1 MLTSLS
7 TTKTKNFTISV
18 DNMHSDLDHTIWEG
32 KQLHGYPIRTY
43 LRGNVV
49 YDNGDFVGTP
59 GLGEYVNQAQENTKP
74 YNTNT

>member
-1 MLTSLS
+1 M
-7 TTKTKNFTISV
+7 NE
-18 DNMHSDLDHTIWEG
+18 NSDIIFVPDDSASHEWTERDSELVEDHTIWEG

-59 GLGEYVNQAQENTKP
+59 GLGEYVKRSP
-74 YNTNT
+74 RKH

>member
-1 MLTSLS
+1 
-7 TTKTKNFTISV
+7 
-18 DNMHSDLDHTIWEG
+18 MHSDLDHTIWEG

-59 GLGEYVNQAQENTKP
+59 GLGEYVKRSP
-74 YNTNT
+74 KKH

>member
-1 MLTSLS
+1 ML
-7 TTKTKNFTISV
+7 SV
-18 DNMHSDLDHTIWEG
+18 CIIGFSVFLDHTIWEG

-59 GLGEYVNQAQENTKP
+59 GLGEYVKRSP
-74 YNTNT
+74 RKH

>member
-7 TTKTKNFTISV
+7 TTKTKTSRSALI
-18 DNMHSDLDHTIWEG
+18 NMHSDLDHTIWEG

-59 GLGEYVNQAQENTKP
+59 GLGEYVKRSP
-74 YNTNT
+74 RKH